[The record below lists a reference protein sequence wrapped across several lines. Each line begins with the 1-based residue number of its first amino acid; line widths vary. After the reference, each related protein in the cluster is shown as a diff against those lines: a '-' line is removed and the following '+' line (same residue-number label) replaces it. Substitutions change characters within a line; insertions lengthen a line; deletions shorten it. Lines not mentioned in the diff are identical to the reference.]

1 MHAIWAWEDLIPAW
15 RLGSG
20 HMALAWPVIR
30 ELTIL
35 RERLNELVSGA
46 LAGPGAGNPSAT
58 ASQPVADI
66 FEDDD
71 HVVVIMEVPGV
82 VPESLDLQI
91 QGSRLR
97 VSGRCR
103 RSQVGPG
110 ERFVRLERTDGAFSR
125 EVVIPL
131 EVAADEPAAELQDG
145 VLSLRVPKAL
155 HLRRHM
161 VEVRKEPS

>member
-1 MHAIWAWEDLIPAW
+1 MHAIWAWEVTLPGR

-35 RERLNELVSGA
+35 RERLNELVGGALSGSGA
-46 LAGPGAGNPSAT
+46 GDPSAHG
-58 ASQPVADI
+58 SQPVADI
-66 FEDDD
+66 FEDDES
-71 HVVVIMEVPGV
+71 VVVIMEVPGV

-97 VSGRCR
+97 VSGRCW

-110 ERFVRLERTDGAFSR
+110 ERFVRLERADGAFSR

-131 EVAADEPAAELQDG
+131 EVAAEEPTAELEAG
-145 VLSLRVPKAL
+145 VLTLRVPKAH
-155 HLRRHM
+155 HLRRHA
-161 VEVRKEPS
+161 VEVRKEPV